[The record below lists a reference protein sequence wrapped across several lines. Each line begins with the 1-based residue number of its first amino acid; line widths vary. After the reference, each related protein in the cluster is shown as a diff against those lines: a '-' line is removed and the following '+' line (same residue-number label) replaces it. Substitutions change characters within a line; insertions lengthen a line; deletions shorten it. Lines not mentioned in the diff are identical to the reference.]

1 MISTYP
7 DTITACLW
15 LWFTSEAAAAAAAA
29 SAAGRQDHQCS
40 RRRACCSTL
49 AGSFRSSLWFTVE
62 KNGENQKNHMMIHR
76 REKQGHQCSWR
87 TCSSTLA
94 ASSGGVSVH
103 SGDKSCA
110 GTTQWRKSE
119 KSYDVEKNKEDPP
132 PVQSEGLQNSVVPE
146 ALHQNTRVE

>member
-15 LWFTSEAAAAAAAA
+15 LWFTSEAASAAAAAAAAA

-40 RRRACCSTL
+40 RRRACC
-49 AGSFRSSLWFTVE
+49 
-62 KNGENQKNHMMIHR
+62 
-76 REKQGHQCSWR
+76 
-87 TCSSTLA
+87 STLA